1 SILLAGRAHEGRGS
15 KGGIFMDESVK
26 LARDKRIKKE
36 LTRIKKSLKEVPK
49 DKLTAAEGLI
59 HRAAFLRIELED
71 LEEDINCHGSTE
83 LFQNGPDAMPITR
96 VRASAQQHNT
106 VVKNYTTVC
115 RQLADLIPNVP
126 QTPKETP
133 QPDAFQK
140 ILARVK

>member
-1 SILLAGRAHEGRGS
+1 
-15 KGGIFMDESVK
+15 MDESLK

-83 LFQNGPDAMPITR
+83 LFQNGPDALPITR
-96 VRASAQQHNT
+96 VRASAQQHNN
-106 VVKNYTTVC
+106 VIRNYTTVC
-115 RQLADLIPNVP
+115 RNLADLIPNVP
-126 QTPKETP
+126 QTPKGKPE
-133 QPDAFQK
+133 PDAFQK